1 LAEGSSQ
8 RDDIQVRR
16 VRFSMRRVW
25 NGVSSEAEVEYR
37 LVEEEETE

>member
-1 LAEGSSQ
+1 
-8 RDDIQVRR
+8 
-16 VRFSMRRVW
+16 MRRVW